1 MTLVLDTGALIQV
14 DRGNRH
20 ILSMIET
27 ALNRGERVH
36 VPAGVIGQAWRD
48 PSRQARLSRALRR
61 CDEVD
66 LTGSRARASGQLC
79 GEAGISDVIDASVAV
94 AVAEASR
101 RDPRVSLLTSDSH
114 DLNALLA
121 AVRVGARV
129 IDV

>member
-48 PSRQARLSRALRR
+48 PSRRARLSRALRR

-79 GEAGISDVIDASVAV
+79 GEAGTSDVIDASVAV

-101 RDPRVSLLTSDSH
+101 RDPHVSLLTSDLH

-129 IDV
+129 VDV

>member
-20 ILSMIET
+20 VLSMIET
-27 ALNRGERVH
+27 ALDRGERVH

-48 PSRQARLSRALRR
+48 PSRQARSSRALRR

-79 GEAGISDVIDASVAV
+79 GEAGLPTLWMPRWRWRWQAGGITT
-94 AVAEASR
+94 SR
-101 RDPRVSLLTSDSH
+101 FSRPTRMT
-114 DLNALLA
+114 
-121 AVRVGARV
+121 
-129 IDV
+129 